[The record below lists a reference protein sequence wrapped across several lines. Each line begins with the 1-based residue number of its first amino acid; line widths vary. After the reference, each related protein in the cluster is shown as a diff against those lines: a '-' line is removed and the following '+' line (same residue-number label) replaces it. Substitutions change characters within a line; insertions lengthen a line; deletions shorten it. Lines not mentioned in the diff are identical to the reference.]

1 MDYLNFFKDGVA
13 IECFKNGEENV
24 KGMLMG
30 FDGKAGEFRL
40 FAPDFPEWI
49 EDNGVGIKL
58 VPDSRTTEIM
68 KKSLRELQNHH
79 FNRSNCAVDKK
90 RRKSTGCCTKQ
101 HSGG

>member
-1 MDYLNFFKDGVA
+1 
-13 IECFKNGEENV
+13 
-24 KGMLMG
+24 MG

-68 KKSLRELQNHH
+68 KNL
-79 FNRSNCAVDKK
+79 
-90 RRKSTGCCTKQ
+90 
-101 HSGG
+101 SGN